1 MPRVVG
7 VYNAP
12 PVYALGLADVL
23 ARIGFTYEEIVDPIV
38 WMRRHHGAAVLVA
51 VHDFSDLEV
60 VVELTTESPES
71 VVVTLVDQLDLD
83 TVQASISAGA
93 TGSVAL
99 SAGAEEVVLVLN
111 GALSDNIVIPAPL
124 ARSLASARPGP
135 HSPMEV
141 GPEELIWLR
150 ALAEGDTVAELSARL
165 GYSERE
171 LYRRLRRLYSRM
183 GASGRTD
190 ALLRAVRWGL
200 LE

>member
-12 PVYALGLADVL
+12 PVYALGLAGL
-23 ARIGFTYEEIVDPIV
+23 LSRTGFSFEEIADPHV
-38 WMRRHHGAAVLVA
+38 WLRRHRGAAVLVA
-51 VHDFSDLEV
+51 VHNPADLDV
-60 VVELTTESPES
+60 VVELTAESPES
-71 VVVTLVDQLDLD
+71 VVVTLVDELDVGA
-83 TVQASISAGA
+83 VQASLSAGA

-99 SAGAEEVVLVLN
+99 GAGPEEVVLVLN
-111 GALSDNIVIPAPL
+111 GALSDQIVLPAPV
-124 ARSLASARPGP
+124 ARSLALKTLHPA
-135 HSPMEV
+135 SPLALNAEEV
-141 GPEELIWLR
+141 AWLR
-150 ALAEGDTVAELSARL
+150 SLAVGQTVAELSLRL

-200 LE
+200 LD